1 MIDTG
6 HRRCQ
11 GTSRS
16 WPFGQT
22 LILVFEKP
30 VGLFG
35 IMQDVASSFSFPKE
49 LVASFSPHRAGK
61 IGENGMEEHMLRL
74 VFFSFRFLLGKWKWV
89 TYRWRPPDMHQF
101 S

>member
-49 LVASFSPHRAGK
+49 LVASFSPTMQVKSVKMAWKNTCRDW
-61 IGENGMEEHMLRL
+61 
-74 VFFSFRFLLGKWKWV
+74 FFPFDSYSESG
-89 TYRWRPPDMHQF
+89 
-101 S
+101 SG